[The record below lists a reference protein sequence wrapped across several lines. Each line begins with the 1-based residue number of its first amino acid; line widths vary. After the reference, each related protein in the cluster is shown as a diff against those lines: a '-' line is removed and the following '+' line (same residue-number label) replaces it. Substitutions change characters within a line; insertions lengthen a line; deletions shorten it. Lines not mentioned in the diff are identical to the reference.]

1 MTLIS
6 TNTQK
11 IGREAGFPETDLRLE
26 GARVVK
32 TLTDRWVVHS
42 DDPNETG
49 LAIYNQLP
57 IYMQVGFDYGDGFTI
72 RSVKLKRNTDNR
84 LMWVIDIRGDD
95 QVTDQEKEDQE
106 KPPDQRRTEW
116 SWDFE
121 TQEIALTVDVDGER
135 LVNAVEDPFEVT
147 TPVAIPVL
155 TVTRQQRSFD
165 PDTIINYVNH
175 VNDARFWGAPKG
187 AAFMA
192 GIRDQKGETYN
203 GVEYRAVTYIIKF
216 AVPDIPDVREGW
228 KLLILNNGP
237 NKIDQDT
244 GEKVAAK
251 DATGS
256 KITVNLDESG
266 LPLDD
271 GADPVILRFKPFEE
285 ADFGALGINWPLR

>member
-1 MTLIS
+1 MAILS
-6 TNTQK
+6 
-11 IGREAGFPETDLRLE
+11 IGIEPGYPETSRQLQSS
-26 GARVVK
+26 RVVRTTK
-32 TLTDRWVVHS
+32 YRLKVITD
-42 DDPNETG
+42 DAEETG
-49 LAIYNQLP
+49 VALEEAIFNAYPQWLP
-57 IYMQVGFDYGDGFTI
+57 GTDLGSGFTI
-72 RSVKLKRNTDNR
+72 RGTSLKRSAANR
-84 LMWVIDIRGDD
+84 TLHFLDITGDD
-95 QVTDQEKEDQE
+95 QVTDQEKQDKD

-121 TQEIALTVDVDGER
+121 TQEIALTVDVEGER

-155 TVTRQQRSFD
+155 TVTKQQRSFD

-192 GIRDQKGETYN
+192 GIRDQKGETYK
-203 GVEYRAVTYIIKF
+203 GVEYREVTYVIKF
-216 AVPDIPDVREGW
+216 AIPDIPDVREGW

-237 NKIDQDT
+237 NKIDQNT

-266 LPLDD
+266 LPLDT

-285 ADFGALGINWPLR
+285 ADFGDLGINWPLT